1 LTQLIALYSSLF
13 CCDGKKKKKMWNS
26 KMKDAFSIYLNKVEL
41 EKEIGYKDELLTDI
55 QLFHNNKLEDYT
67 FNR

>member
-1 LTQLIALYSSLF
+1 ME
-13 CCDGKKKKKMWNS
+13 KKKKKMWNS